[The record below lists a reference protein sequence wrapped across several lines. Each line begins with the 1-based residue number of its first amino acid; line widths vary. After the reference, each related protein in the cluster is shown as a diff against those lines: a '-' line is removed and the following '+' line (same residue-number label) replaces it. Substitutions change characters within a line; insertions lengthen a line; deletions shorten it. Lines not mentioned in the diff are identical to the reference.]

1 MPRFSMRTGSAAEW
15 PTNAAL
21 GALQLTLRPL
31 QALLVMPMALLVA
44 ALTAMLLRPPDVPFY
59 EIDRVVFALLVAA
72 VVGHAIVTKESVLDL

>member
-72 VVGHAIVTKESVLDL
+72 SGRARNCYKGAVLDL